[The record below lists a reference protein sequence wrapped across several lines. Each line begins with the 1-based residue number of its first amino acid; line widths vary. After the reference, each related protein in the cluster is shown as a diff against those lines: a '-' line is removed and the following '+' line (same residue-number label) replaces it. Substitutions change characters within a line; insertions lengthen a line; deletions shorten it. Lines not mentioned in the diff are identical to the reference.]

1 MAFFGRYRRL
11 MRLTYG
17 VLLAISAALFL
28 MNVKTQ
34 YRSTRSLMDERF
46 RQTADSIDFLV
57 KSLTDHV
64 EGFRA
69 VAETYWRE
77 DARSCPYGALVG
89 QIRELP
95 GKNAFA
101 LEPVKAPF
109 KASETGNITGAG
121 RLSGRSASFAKGVRV
136 ALGMNTQ
143 FGAALRNMPGVVWA
157 YYTSVDGFISMY
169 PWVPYTE
176 YHYSEITHTGE
187 FYSLGVPSANP
198 TRRRF
203 WTGVYVDQ
211 CGKGLMVTCGAPV
224 YAQDRF
230 VGTVAADATLDLLNT
245 YLKGYPYK
253 ASSLFIVN
261 DRGEILAHPGL
272 VRSTDPDVKNVK
284 LALPRA
290 TGLTPAKLAALAP
303 GKEHV
308 LGGYVVVCHQLKS
321 APWRVV
327 MLTPRAS
334 LVRSVAVQSAG
345 PLVVLLVGMTL
356 MLLVANSLTRRE
368 FIEPAEKLVTH
379 IDAASRTPDA
389 AIPPV
394 PDAWRSWFD
403 TVSHVFSEHRDL
415 LEQLRS
421 QNEHLEE
428 LVAARTAEVSKRN
441 DELAATMD
449 RLKEMQRQIVT
460 QEKMA
465 ALGGLTAGIAH
476 EIKNP
481 LNFVNNFSELSL
493 GLLDE
498 IAELLQKSSE
508 RLDPDDLA
516 DLQDILGD
524 LRQNA
529 AKINEH
535 GKRAD
540 SIVRGMLLHSRGKP
554 GQAQEIDLNAL
565 VAEYVNLAYHGL
577 RAVDAEFNV
586 KIDTEY
592 DPSIGR
598 ISVVPQDLSRAILNI
613 VNNACYAA
621 YDARKQR
628 PAGFMPAIRVTTKVV
643 GDRIE
648 IRIRDNGDGIP
659 ADVREKVFTPFY
671 TTKPAGKGTGLGLS
685 ITYDIIVQEH
695 QGELLIESED
705 HQFTEFI
712 IRLPVRPHGQERE
725 Q

>member
-28 MNVKTQ
+28 MNLRTQ

-57 KSLTDHV
+57 KSLADHV

-69 VAETYWRE
+69 GAETYWRE
-77 DARSCPYGALVG
+77 DARSCPYGALAG
-89 QIRELP
+89 QLRELP
-95 GKNAFA
+95 GNKGIA
-101 LEPVKAPF
+101 LEPVRVPF
-109 KASETGNITGAG
+109 KASETGNVTGAG
-121 RLSGRSASFAKGVRV
+121 KLTGRSPSFAKSIRV
-136 ALGMNTQ
+136 ALGLNPL

-157 YYTSVDGFISMY
+157 YYTSIDDFILMY

-176 YHYSEITHTGE
+176 YHYSAITHTGE
-187 FYSLGVPSANP
+187 FFALGKPGVNP
-198 TRRRF
+198 GRRRF

-224 YAQDRF
+224 YAGDKF
-230 VGTVAADATLDLLNT
+230 MGTVAADATLDLLNS
-245 YLKGYPYK
+245 YINGYPYK
-253 ASSLFIVN
+253 SSTLFIVN
-261 DRGEILAHPGL
+261 DRGEMLAHPGL
-272 VRSTDPDVKNVK
+272 VRSTDPDIKNVK
-284 LALPRA
+284 LALPPA
-290 TGLTPAKLAALAP
+290 TGLTQAKLAALTS
-303 GKEHV
+303 GKEYV
-308 LGGYVVVCHQLKS
+308 LGGYVVVCQQLKN

-327 MLTPRAS
+327 MLTPQSAM
-334 LVRSVAVQSAG
+334 VRSVAGQSAG
-345 PLVVLLVGMTL
+345 PLVVLLFGMTL

-379 IDAASRTPDA
+379 IDAASRTPDT

-403 TVSHVFSEHRDL
+403 TVSRVFSEHSNL

-428 LVAARTAEVSKRN
+428 MVAARTAEVSKRN
-441 DELAATMD
+441 VELAAAME

-498 IAELLQKSSE
+498 MADLLQTSAE
-508 RLDPDDLA
+508 RVEPDDMA
-516 DLQDILGD
+516 DIQDILGD

-529 AKINEH
+529 AKVNEH

-554 GQAQEIDLNAL
+554 GQAQETDLNAL
-565 VAEYVNLAYHGL
+565 VAEYVNLAYHGM

-586 KIDTEY
+586 KIETEY
-592 DPSIGR
+592 DQAVGR
-598 ISVVPQDLSRAILNI
+598 VSVVPQDLSRAILNI

-621 YDARKQR
+621 YDARKHR
-628 PAGFMPAIRVTTKVV
+628 PAGFQPAIRVSTKVA

-648 IRIRDNGDGIP
+648 VRIRDNGEGIP
-659 ADVREKVFTPFY
+659 AEVREKVFTPFY

-695 QGELLIESED
+695 SGELLIESED
-705 HQFTEFI
+705 HAFTEFI
-712 IRLPVRPHGQERE
+712 IRLPRGPLGQERAE
-725 Q
+725 